1 MDPPLLAPT
10 PCCCCPRYGD
20 SNELWNSLDGIF
32 ACVVWDERTGYFCVA
47 RDPIGICSLYYGRG
61 ADGSFWIASEMKS
74 LQTKCV
80 SIDCFPPVGG
90 RAAGARGGVV
100 GQGGVGWGVGGPG
113 IGWGGVGWGLV
124 VGRRG

>member
-47 RDPIGICSLYYGRG
+47 RDPKGIY
-61 ADGSFWIASEMKS
+61 K
-74 LQTKCV
+74 
-80 SIDCFPPVGG
+80 
-90 RAAGARGGVV
+90 RAQAGQLKQLLDYPFGEPRPRENAHHVDTVAYNVDECYQMILETARGH
-100 GQGGVGWGVGGPG
+100 
-113 IGWGGVGWGLV
+113 L
-124 VGRRG
+124 GRD